1 MSKMLE
7 NELKSELCGIAVITF
22 ALLGLVSLFT
32 HAVGAVGQ
40 FLNQCLSVAAGQG
53 KLLLPALFL
62 LLGIKIIR
70 ERNKVKLDTQVIGTA
85 LLMFLI
91 LSFIHLSI
99 PVGTSFNAG
108 QKGEGGGIL
117 GAAGSYL
124 LLKYFDITGS
134 YIILSSLMII
144 SIVLLTQ
151 LPVSRL
157 CSLLGR
163 YSGTAVK
170 KAYNKVTDFIFIEVE
185 EEREKEKTAEIK
197 KTKANTLIINNSE
210 NTPVFLPSD
219 IIQSKKTSGETQ
231 VINSEAPIN
240 TVSEKTGRA
249 KAKQQPFNPSTT
261 SDGKTF
267 CLPPTSLLNWKK
279 TKEHTTVTDK
289 EINEKIRILEETLAS
304 FGINVHVTQVTIG
317 PAITRYEIQPPVG
330 IKVSRIVGLSDDLS
344 LALAASHV
352 RIEAPIP
359 GKAAIGIEVPNREIS
374 TVHLKELVESKEFSA
389 ASSKIAVALGKDI
402 SGTPIVTDLSQM
414 PHLLIAGATG
424 SGKSVCINTMVASIL
439 FKATPEEVKI
449 ILIDP
454 KMVELTNYN
463 GIPHLITPVVTNPKK
478 ASGILHWA
486 VKEMEQRY
494 DLFAAVG
501 ARDIIRYNK
510 MQAELQKEYSEDEF
524 SSGFV
529 EATQTLNNNGT
540 LPLILIIIDE
550 LSDLMMIAPA
560 EVEDSIC
567 RLAQMARAAGIH
579 LVLATQRPSVDV
591 ITGLIKANIPS
602 RVSFAVSSQMDSRT
616 ILDTGGAEKLL
627 GRGDMLFFPVGSSKP
642 ARIQGAFL
650 ADKDTENLVSFLK
663 EQAQPNYNPDMA
675 NVVEEENISF
685 SEQDDNLLPQAV
697 QLFIEQGNAS
707 VSMLQRRFHIGY
719 ARAAR
724 LVDIMEQRGIVG
736 SFEGSKP
743 RSILM
748 TLEQFQQSFKQI

>member
-1 MSKMLE
+1 MLE

-22 ALLGLVSLFT
+22 AILGLVSLFT

-53 KLLLPALFL
+53 KLLLPALFF

-70 ERNKVKLDTQVIGTA
+70 ERSKIKLDTQVIGTA

-99 PVGTSFNAG
+99 PVGASFNAG
-108 QKGEGGGIL
+108 QKGAGGGIL

-144 SIVLLTQ
+144 SIVLLTK

-170 KAYNKVTDFIFIEVE
+170 KAYNKIADFIFIEVE
-185 EEREKEKTAEIK
+185 EGKEKPPETK
-197 KTKANTLIINNSE
+197 NTKANTLIINNSE
-210 NTPVFLPSD
+210 NTPVFLPSPL
-219 IIQSKKTSGETQ
+219 IQGKKSGGETPI
-231 VINSEAPIN
+231 INSEAQIN
-240 TVSEKTGRA
+240 TLSEKTGRT
-249 KAKQQPFNPSTT
+249 KAKQQPINSSPT
-261 SDGKTF
+261 SDDKTF

-279 TKEHTTVTDK
+279 TREHTVTDR
-289 EINEKIRILEETLAS
+289 EVNEKIRVLEETLAS
-304 FGINVHVTQVTIG
+304 FGINVRVTQVTIG

-330 IKVSRIVGLSDDLS
+330 VKLSRIIGLSDDLS

-359 GKAAIGIEVPNREIS
+359 GKAAIGIEVPNKEIS
-374 TVHLKELVESKEFSA
+374 TVHLKELVESKEFGS

-510 MQAELQKEYSEDEF
+510 MQAELQKQFNEDEF
-524 SSGFV
+524 PAGSV
-529 EATQTLNNNGT
+529 DATQTLNSNGT

-602 RVSFAVSSQMDSRT
+602 RISFAVSSQMDSRT

-675 NVVEEENISF
+675 NVAEEENISF
-685 SEQDDNLLPQAV
+685 FEQDDNLLPQAV